1 MKLWVDDCRPAPKG
15 YVWCKSVD
23 EAKIYCCQHISPNKT
38 LHICEIS
45 LDHDA
50 GTYATY
56 GGGDYIALLT
66 WLEEK
71 QYCKNWNIPTKFH
84 LHSANP
90 VGVQNM
96 RAIIQKNSWKEVF

>member
-1 MKLWVDDCRPAPKG
+1 MKLWIDNAQPAPEG

-23 EAKIYCCQHISPNKT
+23 EAKIHCCQHISPNKI

-45 LDHDA
+45 LDHGADIF
-50 GTYATY
+50 GWK
-56 GGGDYIALLT
+56 DYIALLI

-71 QYCKNWNIPTKFH
+71 QYYKNWNIPTKFH

-96 RAIIQKNSWKEVF
+96 RTIIQKNGWKEVF